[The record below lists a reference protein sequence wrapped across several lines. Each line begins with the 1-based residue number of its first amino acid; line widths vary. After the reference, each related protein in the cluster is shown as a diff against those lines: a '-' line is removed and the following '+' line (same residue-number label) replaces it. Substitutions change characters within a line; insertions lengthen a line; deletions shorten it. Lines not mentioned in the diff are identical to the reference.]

1 MTLVSH
7 RVISDIFNL
16 QHVVQQTGIFHGK
29 SILIDTLREIFRRD
43 REYKYVDDVFG
54 FPKTPYHLG
63 LDASAGLDDEETT
76 RIFIGSTYR
85 YDIKF
90 NPSIIVKN
98 TGSRY
103 VPISFNQ
110 NLLGVINR
118 KEIITD
124 GYGNSSIIYT
134 PAYHTLVGAWDQTFE
149 VKIISENEIDREE
162 IADIVQ
168 VTLMGPKRLDLQR
181 AGLFIKSLSTSGEIE
196 EPYANDHL
204 YMVSINL
211 DTRSEWKVHIPIS
224 NIVER
229 IGVCL
234 AFGTIDGET
243 SDALT
248 VNEQITM
255 ADTI

>member
-1 MTLVSH
+1 MPIVSH
-7 RVISDIFNL
+7 RVITDIFNL
-16 QHVVQQTGIFHGK
+16 ENVVQQTGIVHGK
-29 SILIDTLREIFRRD
+29 NILIDTLRDIFAQC
-43 REYKYVDDVFG
+43 REYKYVSDVFG
-54 FPKTPYHLG
+54 FPKTPTHLD
-63 LDASAGLDDEETT
+63 LDPSAGLDDEETT

-90 NPSIIVKN
+90 NPSIVVKH

-124 GYGNSSIIYT
+124 GYGNSSIIYA

-149 VKIISENEIDREE
+149 IKIVAENEMDREE
-162 IADIVQ
+162 ISDIVQ
-168 VTLMGPKRLDLQR
+168 VTLMGTRRMDLQR
-181 AGLFIKSLSTSGEIE
+181 AGLFIKDLSTSGETE
-196 EPYANDHL
+196 EKYSNDYL
-204 YMVSINL
+204 YMMSINL

-224 NIVER
+224 SVLER

-234 AFGTIDGET
+234 TFNTIGGTPADG
-243 SDALT
+243 LT
-248 VNEQITM
+248 INEQITL